1 MRVVVIGA
9 GLGGLSAAAHL
20 ARSDHDVTV
29 VERSAGP
36 GGRAAVS
43 SEAGF
48 RLDLGPTVFAMPNL
62 LAETFEAVGAS
73 MSDFVEIEPVDP
85 MYRAAFSDGS
95 ALLVRSGREAMT
107 EEIRNFA
114 GRREAGVFN
123 EFCDRVSELYE
134 LALPNSIDTNF
145 DSVFGALRPWRS
157 TLELI
162 RTGGFRRLDRMVAS
176 FFDDERLR
184 DVFSFRSMYAGV
196 APQRALALHSMVT
209 YMETVSEVF
218 APRGGMQAAAAGLER
233 AVGLRGATFRY
244 GANVTRILRNGDGA
258 ASGVELDTGD
268 RFVADAVVCNADLPI
283 AYRTLLGGVDAPRVA
298 RRGTYS
304 PSCVLWVAGVR
315 GAAPADAAVH
325 NVHFGPAWRDSFDA
339 VTRRGRL
346 MRDPSM
352 FVSIGSSVAPVG
364 CTTLYALEPVPNL
377 DGKTDWVRDGE
388 RVAERLRSRVGAAG
402 YPIDD
407 VVVERVIDP
416 LSWER
421 MGLERGTPFSLANT
435 WRQAGPLRPNNRD
448 ERIPG
453 LFFAG
458 SSTLPGVGVPMVLLS
473 GKLAARRVHEYERST
488 STVRW

>member
-20 ARSDHDVTV
+20 TGSGHDVTI

-36 GGRAAVS
+36 GGRAAGLT
-43 SEAGF
+43 EAGF
-48 RLDLGPTVFAMPNL
+48 RLDLGPTVFTMPNL
-62 LAETFEAVGAS
+62 LAEAFEAVGAS
-73 MSDFVEIEPVDP
+73 MHDFVEIEPVDP
-85 MYRAAFSDGS
+85 MYRAVFNDGS
-95 ALLVRSGREAMT
+95 SLLVRSGREAMT
-107 EEIRNFA
+107 EEIREFA

-123 EFCDRVSELYE
+123 EFCDWVGELYQ
-134 LALPNSIDTNF
+134 LALPNCIDANF
-145 DSVFGALRPWRS
+145 DSVFDALKPWRS
-157 TLELI
+157 TVELI

-196 APQRALALHSMVT
+196 APQRALALHSVAS
-209 YMETVSEVF
+209 YMDTVGGVF
-218 APRGGMQAAAAGLER
+218 APRGGVQAAAVGLAR
-233 AVGLRGATFRY
+233 AVGQRGALFRY

-304 PSCVLWVAGVR
+304 PSCLLWVAGVR

-339 VTRRGRL
+339 VSRRGRL

-352 FVSIGSSVAPVG
+352 YVSVGSSTAPAG

-377 DGKTDWVRDGE
+377 DGKTDWVRD
-388 RVAERLRSRVGAAG
+388 VDKVVQRLRTRVGAAG

-407 VVVERVIDP
+407 VVVERVVDP

-435 WRQAGPLRPNNRD
+435 WRQAGPLRPSNRD
-448 ERIPG
+448 DRVPG

-473 GKLAARRVHEYERST
+473 GKLAAARVREYERST